1 MLENEY
7 NLLASPASRSEQ
19 AQSILIVCF
28 PYLLF
33 QYLVRI
39 Q

>member
-1 MLENEY
+1 MLEHEY
-7 NLLASPASRSEQ
+7 NLLASPASRSDQ
-19 AQSILIVCF
+19 AQPSLIVCF